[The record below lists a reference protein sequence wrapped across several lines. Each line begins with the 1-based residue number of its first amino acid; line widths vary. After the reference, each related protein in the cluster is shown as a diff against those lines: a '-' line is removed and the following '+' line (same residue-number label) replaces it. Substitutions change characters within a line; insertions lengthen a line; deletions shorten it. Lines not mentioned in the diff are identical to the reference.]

1 MLNRTIRIIRI
12 LAFAAY
18 MFVCSMIATGQ
29 DVYSVYSRL
38 APASPTS
45 GNDAQ
50 IGIGGD
56 IVIQKGRVFFDVD
69 ASFVR
74 EPKGYVGD
82 GWTVRS
88 QAEANVRVLPA
99 IWIGGGWSASRHWN
113 SSYAKSQY
121 QPMIT
126 AHFRPSMSADFY
138 LTALPPA
145 TGNDNDIRGY
155 RLGYRGTL
163 PISADKKW
171 GMFTQVEYTSFTFR
185 DFYQVKHGASSMTI
199 GIGLSRIVK

>member
-1 MLNRTIRIIRI
+1 MV
-12 LAFAAY
+12 AA
-18 MFVCSMIATGQ
+18 GQ

-50 IGIGGD
+50 IGIGSD
-56 IVIQKGRVFFDVD
+56 VVAQKGRILFDVD

-88 QAEANVRVLPA
+88 QAEANVRILPA
-99 IWIGGGWSASRHWN
+99 IWVGGGWSASHHWN

-121 QPMIT
+121 QPMVT
-126 AHFRPSMSADFY
+126 VHFRPSMSADFY
-138 LTALPPA
+138 ITALPTA
-145 TGNDNDIRGY
+145 TGNDNDVRGY
-155 RLGYRGTL
+155 RVGYRGTL
-163 PISADKKW
+163 PTSVNKRW
-171 GMFTQVEYTSFTFR
+171 GLFTQVEYTSFKFR
-185 DFYQVKHGASSMTI
+185 DSYLINRNATSVTV
-199 GIGLSRIVK
+199 GIGMSRIVK